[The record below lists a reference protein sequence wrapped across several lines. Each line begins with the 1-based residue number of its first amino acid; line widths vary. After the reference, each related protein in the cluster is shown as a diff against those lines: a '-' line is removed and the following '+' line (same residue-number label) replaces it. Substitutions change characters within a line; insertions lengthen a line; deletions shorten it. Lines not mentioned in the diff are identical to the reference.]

1 MRKAHIQYNTKRC
14 FDHLLKGEPSLAG
27 GKRGDMGQDSPREGG
42 RGWGGWGTSRKSG
55 GKGFGASGTSPFF
68 QVSVSMIKEMREGPK
83 NLVYSARHLAPNSH
97 GNNSE
102 KQLELPRKEE
112 EEGEML

>member
-1 MRKAHIQYNTKRC
+1 MTT
-14 FDHLLKGEPSLAG
+14 FS
-27 GKRGDMGQDSPREGG
+27 RGSHHWLGVKEEIWVRIRHG
-42 RGWGGWGTSRKSG
+42 RADGGTSRKSG
-55 GKGFGASGTSPFF
+55 GKGFWGSGTSPFF

-83 NLVYSARHLAPNSH
+83 NLVDSARHLAPNSH

-112 EEGEML
+112 EGEML